1 MSRFQARGQSPREVA
16 ARSDSL
22 PKSCPATKERR
33 PPSALARSQPCA
45 TTASLLG
52 LWSGAADPSQ
62 ARRLAAHVE
71 EWARG
76 LRLVPSTD
84 PMAASFDPRG
94 FWRGSVWINVNWM
107 IAEGLREHG
116 QHALADRIAAD
127 SRALL
132 QGAGLREHF
141 DARTGEGL
149 GAADFSW
156 TAALARWWL
165 EME

>member
-1 MSRFQARGQSPREVA
+1 M
-16 ARSDSL
+16 
-22 PKSCPATKERR
+22 TER
-33 PPSALARSQPCA
+33 ALPCA
-45 TTASLLG
+45 TSASLLG

-62 ARRLAAHVE
+62 VERLAAHVE

-84 PMAASFDPRG
+84 PMEPSFDPRG